1 MVCCGS
7 HQTNLDGNGGSEAWL
22 IRSIDIDRYIF
33 GSLTTTSQ
41 VENTY
46 RPELTVIYE
55 ILALL
60 VSVYQIYQLQK
71 LEADIGWYKERGL
84 YKESVR
90 SLQISSNTKHENIL
104 REIQVV
110 SNKLQINIR
119 FWNVYGN
126 QDDNWLLDDL
136 PLLSIIYVEFYI
148 RSKSELQYN
157 VRKMAQYHQVFFMS
171 PYYVK
176 DMESKSQTLWVKI

>member
-71 LEADIGWYKERGL
+71 LEADIG
-84 YKESVR
+84 
-90 SLQISSNTKHENIL
+90 
-104 REIQVV
+104 
-110 SNKLQINIR
+110 
-119 FWNVYGN
+119 
-126 QDDNWLLDDL
+126 
-136 PLLSIIYVEFYI
+136 
-148 RSKSELQYN
+148 
-157 VRKMAQYHQVFFMS
+157 
-171 PYYVK
+171 
-176 DMESKSQTLWVKI
+176 